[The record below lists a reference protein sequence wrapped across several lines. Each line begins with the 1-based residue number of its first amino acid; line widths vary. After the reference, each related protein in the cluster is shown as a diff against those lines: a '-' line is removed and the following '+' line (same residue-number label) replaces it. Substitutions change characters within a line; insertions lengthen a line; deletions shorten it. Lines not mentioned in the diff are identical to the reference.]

1 MVVKNVGSAL
11 RYCLPQQVG
20 KKIGEYWELIKPL
33 IDFKYEVRWNSNLNC
48 LYIQNQVIE
57 TRMNSMFE
65 LATQDEIDKLRT
77 NTGSDSRQSDEDLQ
91 LDDLEVRNRFEYREA
106 FKKLCKK
113 HMENICFLQLLF
125 ESFPNNMIQIYVYF
139 RILTKLCTSKVRCS
153 SSVNGVWCCS
163 WPVQLWR
170 V

>member
-1 MVVKNVGSAL
+1 
-11 RYCLPQQVG
+11 
-20 KKIGEYWELIKPL
+20 
-33 IDFKYEVRWNSNLNC
+33 
-48 LYIQNQVIE
+48 
-57 TRMNSMFE
+57 MFE

-125 ESFPNNMIQIYVYF
+125 ESFPDNMIQIYVYF

-153 SSVNGVWCCS
+153 SSVNGV
-163 WPVQLWR
+163 
-170 V
+170 

>member
-1 MVVKNVGSAL
+1 
-11 RYCLPQQVG
+11 
-20 KKIGEYWELIKPL
+20 
-33 IDFKYEVRWNSNLNC
+33 
-48 LYIQNQVIE
+48 
-57 TRMNSMFE
+57 MFE

-125 ESFPNNMIQIYVYF
+125 ESFPKSLLIFNQKLPKVSNMTFKNRNKYIFLKI
-139 RILTKLCTSKVRCS
+139 
-153 SSVNGVWCCS
+153 
-163 WPVQLWR
+163 
-170 V
+170 